1 MADDNVAIPLHRA
14 VAARRRT
21 PMTTPQRKRPTP
33 PQTAAAAAAPHDATV
48 PRAARRPRAEEGS
61 KAAGRRGIQSIETG
75 FAILEVMRRAGGPI
89 ALSRIAEGAQLTVAN
104 THYDLVSFQ
113 NIGLVQQD
121 GDTGHYGLGAYAL
134 KLGVAALEQFDVYK
148 LARPAMAAIS
158 EQTGLTVFLGVWGN
172 KGPAIVYRAEGGK
185 SLPLLELRLG
195 SVLPLLSSALG
206 LNFFAHLPVEM
217 TAGLLEDELRVPV
230 SASGLA
236 RSDACRTREQAM
248 RLREEIRSRGV
259 SRCQDTRLPN
269 FTSLS
274 APIFDLSG
282 GIIAALTVMGPS
294 RLLEGDAEAEV
305 LGLLQ
310 RSASEISQTAGMY
323 A

>member
-1 MADDNVAIPLHRA
+1 
-14 VAARRRT
+14 
-21 PMTTPQRKRPTP
+21 MTTSPPK
-33 PQTAAAAAAPHDATV
+33 PQTAAPSAPHAAKA
-48 PRAARRPRAEEGS
+48 PRAARKSRPDEGG
-61 KAAGRRGIQSIETG
+61 KAGRRGIQSIETG

-104 THYDLVSFQ
+104 THYYLVSFQ

-158 EQTGLTVFLGVWGN
+158 EQAGLTVFLGVWGN
-172 KGPAIVYRAEGGK
+172 KGPTIVYRAEGGK

-206 LNFFAHLPVEM
+206 LNFFAHLPEEM
-217 TAGLLEDELRVPV
+217 TAGMLEDELRVPM

-236 RSDACRTREQAM
+236 RGDACRTREQAM
-248 RLREEIRSRGV
+248 QLREDIRAHGF
-259 SRCQDTRLPN
+259 SRCQDTLLPN

-294 RLLEGDAEAEV
+294 RLLEGTAEADV

-310 RSASEISQTAGMY
+310 RNASEISQTAGMY